1 MWAILTHLLPL
12 FLFYTPENIR
22 QLLVF
27 WCFQGVWELSG
38 DMKWINA
45 SVLLTIKFLNSLN
58 AKQMLIFRSSP
69 PEIFPWKDV
78 LKICSKFTKEHP
90 YRSVISIKMLCN
102 FIEITLWR
110 GCSLVTLLH
119 AFRVPFSK
127 NPSGG
132 LLLYFPVVVN
142 PWQIQTTDGKKTK
155 ETEAQN
161 DCLSKETLNIWF
173 CMYSKTLSLMKFLFS
188 TWYFGILLFLSLF
201 EHEIY
206 LKYGSF

>member
-27 WCFQGVWELSG
+27 WCFQGVWELSA

-58 AKQMLIFRSSP
+58 AKQMLIFRSNP
-69 PEIFPWKDV
+69 PEIFSGKDV
-78 LKICSKFTKEHP
+78 LKICSKFTKEHQ

-119 AFRVPFSK
+119 DFRVPFSK

-142 PWQIQTTDGKKTK
+142 PWQIQKTDGKKTK
-155 ETEAQN
+155 ETEVQN
-161 DCLSKETLNIWF
+161 DCQIKKL
-173 CMYSKTLSLMKFLFS
+173 
-188 TWYFGILLFLSLF
+188 
-201 EHEIY
+201 
-206 LKYGSF
+206 